1 LLRKP
6 VVLGSLALAA
16 AFVPAHAGTVYIPFA
31 AQQSLGSVQ
40 YRTEVVVANVADVAK
55 VGTADAAASRF
66 TTSFIATGQD
76 GVQKSRPAAPIS
88 VLPGSS
94 FVLTNV
100 APAGRDGMLEVD
112 GPSQLA
118 VSARLLVLSPAGQ
131 LLGSTPL
138 PAVGSA
144 DATPAQGIAQIQ
156 GVARSASAMTQ
167 HFGVINLGTAAATC
181 TATAYRVSGAVIGGE
196 VRFTAP
202 ARSQTAFTTPL
213 AKGALF
219 ADVRVA
225 ASCDQ
230 PFYAFALQ
238 TGPEAGKVSFL
249 APSGRLELSQLVAA
263 SIVRDGDGNGGGEV
277 GNGGTGSGGTDDGG
291 SADDDGSGPDP
302 GEGTG
307 TLVTGQDSLSFP
319 GVFLAPRQGNSTR
332 AFALPLRP
340 GVRYRRVT
348 VDFDLY
354 LNKWQTPLFH
364 AVTSLRRND
373 RTLYYGLILRGDRA
387 KTILDLGHEQ
397 MAKGEGPW
405 KPRTQYHIRTETDAG
420 TRTVTLKVFRGGNLV
435 HTVSGR
441 LVANDL
447 SVPAGKKMSVDFG
460 IGKVADGAY
469 FPPYGWQYS
478 NLTVRAEAF

>member
-6 VVLGSLALAA
+6 VVLGSLALSAA
-16 AFVPAHAGTVYIPFA
+16 IVPAHAGTVYIPFA
-31 AQQSLGSVQ
+31 AQQSLGGVQ
-40 YRTEVVVANVADVAK
+40 YRTEVVVANVADTAK
-55 VGTADAAASRF
+55 ASDAAASRF
-66 TTSFIATGQD
+66 TTAFIATGQD
-76 GVQKSRPAAPIS
+76 GVSKSRPSAPIS
-88 VLPGSS
+88 VLPGST

-100 APAGRDGMLEVD
+100 APTGRDGMLEVN
-112 GPSQLA
+112 GPPQLA
-118 VSARLLVLSPAGQ
+118 VSGRLLVLSPAGK

-144 DATPAQGIAQIQ
+144 DATPAGGTAQIQ
-156 GVARSASAMTQ
+156 GVARSAPAMTQ
-167 HFGVINLGTAAATC
+167 HFGVINLGTEAATC

-196 VRFTAP
+196 VRFAAP

-238 TGPEAGKVSFL
+238 TGPEAGKASFL
-249 APSGRLELSQLVAA
+249 APSGSLQLSQLEAA
-263 SIVRDGDGNGGGEV
+263 SIVRDGDGGGDV
-277 GNGGTGSGGTDDGG
+277 GNGGVGVGTGDGGADDG
-291 SADDDGSGPDP
+291 SADDDGAGPDAT
-302 GEGTG
+302 EGTG
-307 TLVTGQDSLSFP
+307 TLVTGPDSLSFP

-332 AFALPLRP
+332 AFVLPLRP

-364 AVTSLRRND
+364 AITSLRRND

-387 KTILDLGHEQ
+387 KTIIDLGHEQ

-405 KPRTQYHIRTETDAG
+405 KPRTQYHIRTVTDAG
-420 TRTVTLKVFRGGNLV
+420 TRTVTLNVFRGGNLV
-435 HTVSGR
+435 HTVTGR
-441 LVANDL
+441 LVSNEL
-447 SVPAGKKMSVDFG
+447 IVPAGKKMSVDFG

>member
-31 AQQSLGSVQ
+31 AQQNLGSVQ
-40 YRTEVVVANVADVAK
+40 YRTEVVVANAAAK
-55 VGTADAAASRF
+55 AGDAAASRF
-66 TTSFIATGQD
+66 TTAFIATGQD
-76 GVQKSRPAAPIS
+76 GVQKSRPSASIS
-88 VLPGSS
+88 VLPDST

-100 APAGRDGMLEVD
+100 APAGRDGMLEVN
-112 GPSQLA
+112 GPPQLA
-118 VSARLLVLSPAGQ
+118 VSARLLLLSPAGAI
-131 LLGSTPL
+131 LGSTPL

-144 DATPAQGIAQIQ
+144 DATPAGGTSQIQ
-156 GVARSASAMTQ
+156 GVARTAPAMTQ
-167 HFGVINLGTAAATC
+167 HFGVINLGTEAATC

-196 VRFTAP
+196 VRFAAP

-249 APSGRLELSQLVAA
+249 APSGRLELSQLEAA
-263 SIVRDGDGNGGGEV
+263 SVTREGDGGADPGDGNIGLGTGGGDDESV
-277 GNGGTGSGGTDDGG
+277 DDGG
-291 SADDDGSGPDP
+291 DAPAAT
-302 GEGTG
+302 EGTG

-340 GVRYRRVT
+340 GVRYRRIT

-364 AVTSLRRND
+364 AITSLRRND

-387 KTILDLGHEQ
+387 KTIIDLGHEQ

-405 KPRTQYHIRTETDAG
+405 KPRTRYHIRTVTDAAN
-420 TRTVTLKVFRGGNLV
+420 RTVTLSVFQGGNLV
-435 HTVSGR
+435 HTVTGR
-441 LVANDL
+441 LVSNDL
-447 SVPAGKKMSVDFG
+447 SVPAGKTMSIDFG

-469 FPPYGWQYS
+469 FPPFGWQYM
-478 NLTVRAEAF
+478 NLTARAEAF